1 MASTPP
7 TDDYSFAPSEKTGAS
22 VTSKQLFSF
31 TFFSIVLLLTWQ
43 LGIILSPFFYPIMWA
58 VILAATFYPLYTKL
72 LIRLHDRRQLG
83 AAAMTLIVLAIAVL
97 PAVYLIFLGI
107 NEAVQAYETAAQW
120 FREGRLRE
128 LGVSISQWPV
138 IGRVSQG
145 VFGRL
150 IMPNSSQLESSVL
163 EGGKVVSSFLL
174 AQGADLAK
182 NAFLFVTDFL
192 VMVFTLFFLFRDGDH
207 FYNSIYAAIPL
218 DPDHKAKI
226 FERMNGT
233 ISAVMQGTLLT
244 ALAQGTTAGLTY
256 WALGV
261 RFSIFLGVASAVLSL
276 LPVGGTALIWIPVSI
291 YLFFT
296 GSIVK
301 GCIMIGVGVGL
312 VGLMDNLLQP
322 FLIGNKAQLPMLF
335 LFFASLGGLASFG
348 LLGLFLGPII
358 LAVLLETF
366 RIYQDEFQDRPSE
379 LLIK

>member
-1 MASTPP
+1 M
-7 TDDYSFAPSEKTGAS
+7 
-22 VTSKQLFSF
+22 TSKQLFSV
-31 TFFSIVLLLTWQ
+31 TFFSILLLLTWQ
-43 LGIILSPFFYPIMWA
+43 LGVILSPFFYPIMWA
-58 VILAATFYPLYTKL
+58 VILAATFYPLYRKL
-72 LIRLHDRRQLG
+72 LVRLHDRPQLG
-83 AAAMTLIVLAIAVL
+83 AAIMTLMVLAIAVL

-107 NEAVQAYETAAQW
+107 NEAVQAYETAEEW

-128 LGVSISQWPV
+128 LGVSISQLPV
-138 IGRVSQG
+138 IGGAIQG

-150 IMPNSSQLESSVL
+150 IISNSSQFESSVL

-174 AQGADLAK
+174 AQGAGLAK

-192 VMVFTLFFLFRDGDH
+192 VMVFTLFFLFRDGEH

-218 DPDHKAKI
+218 DPDHKVKI

-276 LPVGGTALIWIPVSI
+276 LPFGGTALIWIPVAI
-291 YLFFT
+291 YLFFM
-296 GSIVK
+296 GSILK
-301 GCIMIGVGVGL
+301 GCIMLGVGVGL

-366 RIYQDEFQDRPSE
+366 HIYQDEFQNQPNE
-379 LLIK
+379 LVGK